1 MRTTFVA
8 ALVLAS
14 VIIAQGCTRT
24 PQLEFPV
31 VQKYTA
37 RAGDLFYF
45 RPGDSH
51 FVLIERRDAL
61 AVAVAPVPNVQAYA
75 YDTRIAVGRPQRGGV
90 EIRSLVE
97 GIRPQRALAITPDG
111 RMLAGGDEYGY
122 LTLWDLR
129 TGETWRSW
137 KEPAP
142 ILAVAFSPDG
152 GALAIGLE
160 KPPGKSMDTVRIWDL
175 DANAPRRSLGGHDTA
190 AVTWVPDGRTL
201 AAGEGNGTVLVAEI
215 FGESA
220 ARPLQSSTAAVT
232 ALAFHPAGTYLAAA
246 HADKRVVLWD
256 VASGK
261 AIFTLDPEVPADP
274 LFPRGIERVGFD
286 PGGARLAV
294 AYADGDFRI
303 WDTSALAKIARK

>member
-1 MRTTFVA
+1 MRTAFLA

-14 VIIAQGCTRT
+14 AMLAQGCTRT
-24 PQLEFPV
+24 SQLEFPV

-45 RPGDSH
+45 RPGDSR
-51 FVLIERRDAL
+51 FVLIERRDAI
-61 AVAVAPVPNVQAYA
+61 AVAIAPVPNVQAYA
-75 YDTRIAVGRPQRGGV
+75 HDTRIAVGRPQGGGV
-90 EIRSLVE
+90 EIRSFVE
-97 GIRPQRALAITPDG
+97 GIRPQQALAITPDG

-122 LTLWDLR
+122 LTLWDLE
-129 TGETWRSW
+129 TGDTWRSW

-160 KPPGKSMDTVRIWDL
+160 KPPGKSMDTVRIRDL
-175 DANAPRRSLGGHDTA
+175 DASAPRRTFGGRDAA
-190 AVTWVPDGRTL
+190 AVTWAPDGRML

-215 FGESA
+215 LGDSA
-220 ARPLQSSTAAVT
+220 TRPMQAATAAVT

-261 AIFTLDPEVPADP
+261 AIFTFDPEVPADP
-274 LFPRGIERVGFD
+274 LFPRGIERIAFD

-303 WDTSALAKIARK
+303 WDTSALAKTARQ